1 MTTPTQGVRGESP
14 GLGYPVIDSAE
25 LSPPVRRR
33 LRKRR
38 RELHEIPHQPP
49 GSVLVFQLGDAYEVL
64 PEGALRLDEPIVVD
78 AVAVAVVTLR
88 QMQLEVA
95 TRLPTLDGRTCI
107 AVRVSFFCQV
117 TDPQLVLDAGCW
129 DAYPILTDHLN
140 ADRRLR
146 FMAQETDPHQQW
158 APFQRN
164 ATARLIAYHEL
175 HPLVVP
181 GLTVRLSD
189 IVLQPERLAAPTR
202 PRADRD
208 RDSGH
213 STTPPAPPGPMPP
226 AGDGRPD
233 SVPEPDGNPAF
244 MPDHYTWG
252 EES

>member
-1 MTTPTQGVRGESP
+1 MTTPIQ
-14 GLGYPVIDSAE
+14 GLGYPVIDSAD

-33 LRKRR
+33 FRKRR

-64 PEGALRLDEPIVVD
+64 PEGALRLDESIVVD

-88 QMQLEVA
+88 QVQLEVV
-95 TRLPTLDGRTCI
+95 TRLPTLDERTGI

-140 ADRRLR
+140 GDTRLR
-146 FMAQETDPHQQW
+146 FMAQGTDPHRQW
-158 APFQRN
+158 AHFQRN
-164 ATARLIAYHEL
+164 AMARLIAYHEL
-175 HPLVVP
+175 NPLIVP
-181 GLTVRLSD
+181 GLTARLSD
-189 IVLQPERLAAPTR
+189 IVLQPERLAAPPR
-202 PRADRD
+202 PRADRAN
-208 RDSGH
+208 GH
-213 STTPPAPPGPMPP
+213 SAPPGPMPP
-226 AGDGRPD
+226 ADDGRPD
-233 SVPEPDGNPAF
+233 GVPEPDGSPAF